1 VAHDHLHKALDRF
14 AAFFSCPLFTE
25 SCTER
30 EMKAVD
36 SENTGNLQRAAPL
49 FDYNETSSPHRNP
62 DRGSRA
68 HALEHERAHART
80 RQRRHE
86 GREGDRS
93 ERAWMA

>member
-1 VAHDHLHKALDRF
+1 
-14 AAFFSCPLFTE
+14 
-25 SCTER
+25 
-30 EMKAVD
+30 
-36 SENTGNLQRAAPL
+36 L